1 MSEKESKRICKGI
14 CTQYKAKR
22 PKGKNRYANGQVR
35 CQMCEIYMTKEGCKD
50 SQGNQADENTV
61 DLRCKCCNYKVRS
74 KPRASLY
81 KEKFYQQMAE
91 QPEKEVDTSP
101 MDIEELKNFITVDA
115 KPQANYQF
123 VVIKTLL
130 ENNNTVIKDI
140 LVDALKF
147 YNKDKPSQ
155 DYRTSMV
162 FPVLVN
168 RNIIIKNQDDSYS
181 LNIETNLEAFDI
193 LETIS
198 LCNRRIYADKI
209 KPNPDYFIALGPWEN
224 WNHTI
229 ENLPL
234 RWGVADTTPSNI
246 AVYDLASE
254 GDVVFYYPTR
264 DDPTNFTER
273 GFFGIGIIRKKEI
286 NKDEKYWPEEQRTNR
301 AFFTHKIYLDTL
313 KFAQSD
319 EELIPITTGLPLV
332 KGFNHITEGKPLTEL
347 IENTQNNWDV
357 PIQGNTEIPINYWK
371 IAPGEKASDW
381 ENQKNQGIIG
391 IGWNELGDITGKTHQ
406 EVHQKLREI
415 WPHAIGNYST
425 QFRDFLSI
433 KEGDIILA
441 NNGKSKVLG
450 IGKVVGPYKFQ
461 EGSEF
466 AHTFPVDWFDLT
478 EREIPQQSSWFYTI
492 HSVSVDLYNS
502 IINDTWPKQYVI
514 PPKLEELIKKFDEN
528 KQLFDPDWTGIEG
541 QRTDKEKFQNQF
553 PLERIPSLSLNEYV
567 AGKADPQTGDTNR
580 GSFCNVL
587 EGQLNSLGSLWG
599 TYATK
604 FGIFFSSK
612 RNDYFFDSKKFSNPT
627 EALESIKNDISH
639 IIVESKKFTEHQDW
653 DQFSQAIDG
662 YKFTIMRN
670 VVSKIIAVYGPEN
683 WIFINSNTAIDT
695 VLDYFKIPRREIQ
708 NQKILKKYKLME
720 VKESHPVM
728 KNWDACDYSHFLW
741 NTIMEKSEIE
751 SEGEDDDESEIIT
764 EKENF
769 VLLRHN
775 PSFKRKKKD
784 RKYWDD
790 SLGKEYHYGPTV
802 ANYTKINPNT
812 KTVWFYTDKE
822 DLYFWGVGFIGNV
835 TTTKDDKF
843 IASMKNFHY
852 FDEQFDP
859 SSGKEPSAIKSP
871 AILQQQIKKPPKWN
885 PFNSIIEI
893 DENIY
898 EQIIETEH
906 LDNTFEDKALPFPSD
921 GSLEDAIKSIKEE
934 ILVKDD
940 VLNQIFST
948 LLAGKNI
955 LLVGP
960 VGSGKTHLA
969 TILPHLGWKE
979 FGGYYSQVYTATA
992 DWTTQDVI
1000 GGIYPKLDQEDQ
1012 VMYSIQKGCVAET
1025 VAQNWLNETS
1035 NSNKRILSERV
1046 IDDKVVKNRGV
1057 WLVIDEFNRAN
1068 IDRAFGQLF
1077 TALEYNNLQIP
1088 TTDPEKPFEDL
1099 LIPKDYRMIGTL
1111 NTADKHFLHTLSDAL
1126 KRRFAVIELPLPDYD
1141 EKNTELYYVVKKSL
1155 KELEKISTKIKV
1167 DDTNKIVV
1175 INSDP
1180 DAEKILNTLHLLMT
1194 YVREIKPLG
1203 TALLISMFRFMI
1215 TNHTLTN
1222 DWQKSLDLAL
1232 TSTILPQLES
1242 LPYWTLK
1249 VVRAVCCNDTG
1260 TFFKIDPEIARDGY
1274 ENYRTDFEH
1283 LVSFL
1288 KKVKPPSKSILKRF
1302 RSSTLTDEDFE
1313 SLKPWTENI
1322 SQPALPNFRRA
1333 ITSIIE
1339 EKGFTEESEI
1349 DDE

>member
-1 MSEKESKRICKGI
+1 MSEDKPKRICKGI
-14 CTQYKAKR
+14 CKQYKAKR
-22 PKGKNRYANGQVR
+22 PKDGSRYANGQVR
-35 CQMCEIYMTKEGCKD
+35 CQICEIYMTKDGCKD
-50 SQGNQADENTV
+50 KQGNQATTDTD
-61 DLRCKCCNYKVRS
+61 DLFCKCCNYRVRS
-74 KPRASLY
+74 KPRNRIY
-81 KEKFYQQMAE
+81 KAKYQEQMDKNLE
-91 QPEKEVDTSP
+91 EDSTP
-101 MDIEELKNFITVDA
+101 MDIEELKNFINIDA

-130 ENNNTVIKDI
+130 ENNNTSSRDS
-140 LVDALKF
+140 LADSLKF
-147 YNKDKPSQ
+147 YNKDKPFQ
-155 DYRTSMV
+155 DYKRSMV
-162 FPVLVN
+162 FSVLED
-168 RNIIIKNQDDSYS
+168 RNLIIKNQDDTFT
-181 LNIETNLEAFDI
+181 LNLETNLNAFDI
-193 LETIS
+193 LETIT
-198 LCNRRIYADKI
+198 LCNQRIYENKI
-209 KPNPDYFIALGPWEN
+209 KLNADYFIALGPWEN

-229 ENLPL
+229 ENPPL
-234 RWGVADTTPSNI
+234 RWGIADITPSNI

-254 GDVVFYYPTR
+254 GDIVFYYSTR
-264 DDPTNFTER
+264 DEPTFFTAR
-273 GFFGIGIIRKKEI
+273 GFFGIGVVRKKEI
-286 NKDEKYWPEEQRTNR
+286 NKDEKYWPEEQRTDK

-319 EELIPITTGLPLV
+319 DELIPLSDGLPLV
-332 KGFNHITEGKPLTEL
+332 KGFNHITEGKPLDEL
-347 IENTQNNWDV
+347 IENSQSKWNVQILRNE
-357 PIQGNTEIPINYWK
+357 EIPVNYWK
-371 IAPGEKASDW
+371 IAPGEQAIDW
-381 ENQKNQGIIG
+381 ENQKNSGIIG
-391 IGWNELGDITGKTHQ
+391 ISWKELGDLTGKTHQ

-415 WPHAIGNYST
+415 WSHAIANNSP

-433 KEGDIILA
+433 KEGDIIIA
-441 NNGKSKVLG
+441 NKGKSKVLG

-461 EGSEF
+461 EDSEF
-466 AHTFPVDWFDLT
+466 PHTFPVDWFDLT
-478 EREIPQQSSWFYTI
+478 ERDIPQQNNWFITI
-492 HSVSVDLYNS
+492 SSVSSDLYNS
-502 IINDTWPKQYVI
+502 IMTDAWPKQYVI

-541 QRTDKEKFQNQF
+541 VRADREKFQRQF
-553 PLERIPSLSLNEYV
+553 PPERIPSLSLNEYV
-567 AGKADPQTGDTNR
+567 AGKADPQTGDINR

-587 EGQLNSLGSLWG
+587 EGQLDSLGSLWG

-612 RNDYFFDSKKFSNPT
+612 RNDYFYNSKKFSNPT
-627 EALESIKNDISH
+627 DALESIKNDITY
-639 IIVESKKFTEHQDW
+639 IIEESKKFTEHQDW
-653 DQFSQAIDG
+653 NKFSKAIDG
-662 YKFTIMRN
+662 HKFTIMRN

-683 WIFINSNTAIDT
+683 WILINSNTAVDT
-695 VLDYFKIPRREIQ
+695 VLDYFKIPRHTIQ

-720 VKESHPVM
+720 IKESHPLM

-741 NTIMEKSEIE
+741 KTIMEKSENDE
-751 SEGEDDDESEIIT
+751 VEKEDEEVSEIVL
-764 EKENF
+764 EEENF

-790 SLGKEYHYGPTV
+790 FLGKEYHFGPTV

-812 KTVWFYTDKE
+812 KAVWFYTDKE
-822 DLYFWGVGFIGNV
+822 NLYFWGFGFVENV
-835 TTTKDDKF
+835 TTTSDNKF
-843 IASMKNFHY
+843 VASMKNFHL

-859 SSGKEPSAIKSP
+859 TSGKEPSAIKAST
-871 AILQQQIKKPPKWN
+871 ILQQQIKKPPKWN

-893 DENIY
+893 DENLY
-898 EQIIETEH
+898 EQILESEK
-906 LDNTFEDKALPFPSD
+906 LDNTFEDKALPFPS
-921 GSLEDAIKSIKEE
+921 SEALEDARKSIKEE
-934 ILVKDD
+934 ILVNDD
-940 VLNQIFST
+940 ILNQIFST

-1000 GGIYPKLDQEDQ
+1000 GGIYPKLDQDDQ

-1035 NSNKRILSERV
+1035 NSNKRVLVERV
-1046 IDDKVVKNRGV
+1046 VDGKVVKNRGV

-1126 KRRFAVIELPLPDYD
+1126 KRRFAIIELPLPTFGDKD
-1141 EKNTELYYVVKKSL
+1141 TELYYVVKKSL

-1167 DDTNKIVV
+1167 DDATKTIVS
-1175 INSDP
+1175 NSDP
-1180 DAEKILNTLHLLMT
+1180 DAENILNILHLLMT
-1194 YVREIKPLG
+1194 YIREIKPLG

-1215 TNHTLTN
+1215 TNYTLTN
-1222 DWQKSLDLAL
+1222 DWQKSLDFAL

-1249 VVRAVCCNDTG
+1249 VVRAVCCNDVSN
-1260 TFFKIDPEIARDGY
+1260 FFKTDPEIVRDGY

-1283 LVSFL
+1283 LVGFL
-1288 KKVKPPSKSILKRF
+1288 KKVNPPSKTILKRF
-1302 RSSTLTDEDFE
+1302 RTSSLTDEDFE

-1322 SQPALPNFRRA
+1322 SKPSLSNFRNA
-1333 ITSIIE
+1333 ITAMIE

-1349 DDE
+1349 EDE